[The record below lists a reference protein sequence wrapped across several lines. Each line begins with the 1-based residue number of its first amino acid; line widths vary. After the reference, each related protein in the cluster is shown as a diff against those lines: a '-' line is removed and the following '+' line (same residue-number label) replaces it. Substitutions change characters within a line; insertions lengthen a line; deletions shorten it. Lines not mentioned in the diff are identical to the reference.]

1 MKLRWNAMRTFGFAV
16 LASAC
21 VTMGASHALGQST
34 LPNTVIA
41 GGGATVSAGPFRL
54 HSTIGEPVA
63 GRTTNGNTTI
73 VAGFQAT
80 FVFQA
85 DPGPGDGRI
94 FYDGFEGNN

>member
-1 MKLRWNAMRTFGFAV
+1 MKLSRNAMRTFGFAAV
-16 LASAC
+16 AVSCLAL
-21 VTMGASHALGQST
+21 GAGSALGQSA

-41 GGGATVSAGPFRL
+41 GGGATVSAGTFRL

-63 GRTTNGNTTI
+63 GRVTNGNTTI

-85 DPGPGDGRI
+85 DPGPGEGRI

>member
-1 MKLRWNAMRTFGFAV
+1 MRTFGFAV
-16 LASAC
+16 LAATC
-21 VTMGASHALGQST
+21 VAFGAGQALGQST

-63 GRTTNGNTTI
+63 GRTSNGNTTI

-80 FVFQA
+80 FVLQA
-85 DPGPGDGRI
+85 DPGPDGGRI
-94 FYDGFEGNN
+94 FYDGFEGND

>member
-1 MKLRWNAMRTFGFAV
+1 MKFRRNAMRTFWVAV
-16 LASAC
+16 LASSC
-21 VTMGASHALGQST
+21 VALGASQALGQSA

-41 GGGATVSAGPFRL
+41 GGGATVAAGPFRL

-85 DPGPGDGRI
+85 DPGPDGGRI
-94 FYDGFEGNN
+94 FYDGFEGND